1 MCGNRHDLEVIGLV
15 RRTRFGLFRC
25 DKVLKAVPPWKRNA
39 AVSNVI
45 PRGNRSRRMKIFAVV
60 CGTHLRIIS
69 CVCDSE
75 RVAIE
80 RVELLFGVRIC
91 VKIIGNRRNH
101 V

>member
-45 PRGNRSRRMKIFAVV
+45 PRGNRSRRMKIFAV
-60 CGTHLRIIS
+60 CGTAQDLPRMRGSSTSRKASPTRFQPITNNTN
-69 CVCDSE
+69 VTP
-75 RVAIE
+75 
-80 RVELLFGVRIC
+80 GQTTM
-91 VKIIGNRRNH
+91 NQ
-101 V
+101 